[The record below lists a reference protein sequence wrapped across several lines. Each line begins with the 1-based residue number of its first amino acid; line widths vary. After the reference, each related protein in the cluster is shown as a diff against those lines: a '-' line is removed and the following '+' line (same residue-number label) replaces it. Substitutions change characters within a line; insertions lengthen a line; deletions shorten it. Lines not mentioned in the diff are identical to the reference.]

1 MNFKWTR
8 SNHSRGRQCLP
19 LLVYNLTERNFTVNI
34 TKISAAILVVL
45 FLFTAIPTYAAP
57 AQPGVCA
64 YNLQPQN
71 DRAGYYVSD
80 TEAMAVEVFPCGG
93 IMVTWDDTL
102 NRPRN
107 AGYITKKVLQ
117 GGGYIAALADEW
129 DIGLD
134 GKYTITVKPAER
146 GWIQV
151 MTINQYGQDQRV
163 HRLRR
168 L

>member
-1 MNFKWTR
+1 MNTR
-8 SNHSRGRQCLP
+8 
-19 LLVYNLTERNFTVNI
+19 
-34 TKISAAILVVL
+34 KISAAVLMVL
-45 FLFTAIPTYAAP
+45 FLFTTTPIYAAP
-57 AQPGVCA
+57 LQPGFCPASMHDQRDMV
-64 YNLQPQN
+64 
-71 DRAGYYVSD
+71 GYYVSD

-93 IMVTWDDTL
+93 IMVTWDS
-102 NRPRN
+102 NIGPRN